1 MASASVRATGNE
13 NGKFAAVTLRRLLTA
28 CAAAALALP
37 AAARAETTYA
47 EIAGIFA
54 ESCVACHGGEDAV
67 LGLRLDSL
75 DGIRRGSDN
84 GPVAIPGQP
93 GNSELVRRIKGI
105 SEPRM
110 PLTGPPYLKEAQIAA
125 IEAWIAAG
133 MPGAAIAPGP
143 QAETPPRRR
152 PAPGEPVAWSDVA
165 PILLKRCVK
174 CHTDRGLRGRPP
186 EGLRLKTRAM
196 VLAGGERVAVIPGNP
211 GASELVRRIAG
222 QSQPRMPL
230 DGPPYLPEEEIRL
243 IADWIAQGAPDD
255 TGKRAP
261 VPVGARVRFEGVLT
275 GRWQVDGTPVT
286 VTVGTRI
293 EKTPR
298 VGERVEVRGIV
309 AADGSILVRRLRRR

>member
-1 MASASVRATGNE
+1 M
-13 NGKFAAVTLRRLLTA
+13 TLWRQLPV
-28 CAAAALALP
+28 CAALALSVLALSP
-37 AAARAETTYA
+37 QRATAAATYA
-47 EIAGIFA
+47 EVAAIFA
-54 ESCVACHGGEDAV
+54 ESCVACHSGEDAV

-84 GPVAIPGQP
+84 GPVAIAGKPAD
-93 GNSELVRRIKGI
+93 SELVRRIKGI

-110 PLTGPPYLKEAQIAA
+110 PLTGPPFLNNVQIAA
-125 IEAWIAAG
+125 IEAWVAAG
-133 MPGAAIAPGP
+133 MPGTEPPPGAV
-143 QAETPPRRR
+143 AEAPPRRR
-152 PAPGEPVAWSDVA
+152 PAPGEPVVWSDVA

-174 CHTDRGLRGRPP
+174 CHTDKGLRGRPP
-186 EGLRLKTRAM
+186 EGLRLKSRNM
-196 VLAGGERVAVIPGNP
+196 VLAGGERVVVIPGNP
-211 GASELVRRIAG
+211 GGSELVRRIVG
-222 QSQPRMPL
+222 HSQPRMPL
-230 DGPPYLPEEEIRL
+230 DGPPYLADEEIRL

-255 TGKRAP
+255 AGKRAP
-261 VPVGARVRFEGVLT
+261 VPVGARVRLEGVLT